1 MADSEASIEKQG
13 GEEGSS
19 TPVPEVAGSGSDS
32 GVIEEASPDSLK
44 NTPSNIA
51 RLEDVIEHCAARRKY
66 LAQTPSPSDGGDV
79 RWFFC
84 KVPLADDGTPLII
97 YILFYANV
105 CVYIYS
111 HTYIVFSMISSD
123 DVCGF
128 EHCRAGCFGPPYG
141 YSGKRRL
148 FSFWY
153 EGFSCN

>member
-19 TPVPEVAGSGSDS
+19 TPVPEVAGSG
-32 GVIEEASPDSLK
+32 VIEEASPDSLK

-51 RLEDVIEHCAARRKY
+51 RLEDVIEQCAARRKY
-66 LAQTPSPSDGGDV
+66 LAQTRSPSDGGDV

-105 CVYIYS
+105 CVYIYT
-111 HTYIVFSMISSD
+111 HTHILYF
-123 DVCGF
+123 
-128 EHCRAGCFGPPYG
+128 
-141 YSGKRRL
+141 L
-148 FSFWY
+148 
-153 EGFSCN
+153 